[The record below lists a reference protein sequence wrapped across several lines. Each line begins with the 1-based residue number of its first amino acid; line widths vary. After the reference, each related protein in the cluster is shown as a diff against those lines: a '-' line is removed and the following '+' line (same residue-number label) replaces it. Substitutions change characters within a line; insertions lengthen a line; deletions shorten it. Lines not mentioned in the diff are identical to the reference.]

1 MDYLHYS
8 PCYDGD
14 FSAEEYRYGYLSS
27 QWTKVPISYAL
38 HWHEYFEIEFCVVGE
53 FRSVING
60 VTHVI
65 KAGSL
70 TVVSPGDFHE
80 VHIPN
85 QDQVLI
91 KKLSFV
97 PEVMC
102 PEIATHI
109 NSLQFPLVLTFTQEE
124 TEDLNYAFD
133 LLKGIEYSNNND
145 SLNQIKRRIFSELIL
160 IKIIEK
166 NLRSANQHDGNP
178 LTHKTDVVLQGIR
191 HISLNISRPISAD
204 DVATRFYLSPS
215 YYGRLFK
222 KRTGKTV
229 SQYIIL
235 LRMSKAYYLITNTD
249 YNIEKIAAMVGYRSV
264 SLFYRH
270 FSQKYQVSPRTLRKS

>member
-97 PEVMC
+97 PEVMR

-133 LLKGIEYSNNND
+133 LLKLGYQIFKTGYIMHVEIYESVED
-145 SLNQIKRRIFSELIL
+145 SVF
-160 IKIIEK
+160 
-166 NLRSANQHDGNP
+166 RSYIQSSDIHAQH
-178 LTHKTDVVLQGIR
+178 L
-191 HISLNISRPISAD
+191 
-204 DVATRFYLSPS
+204 
-215 YYGRLFK
+215 
-222 KRTGKTV
+222 
-229 SQYIIL
+229 
-235 LRMSKAYYLITNTD
+235 
-249 YNIEKIAAMVGYRSV
+249 
-264 SLFYRH
+264 
-270 FSQKYQVSPRTLRKS
+270 